1 MLAQQR
7 ASPGH
12 AIVLR
17 KRHRGFTLHAV
28 STFMHGKQKKTSNPE
43 RNTFHQLEL
52 LVEVRENTEQ
62 LSVPSFLIFFFLQIH
77 KLI

>member
-7 ASPGH
+7 VSPGH

-17 KRHRGFTLHAV
+17 KRHHDFTLHAV
-28 STFMHGKQKKTSNPE
+28 SSFMHGKQKKTSNPE

-52 LVEVRENTEQ
+52 LVEVRENTVQ
-62 LSVPSFLIFFFLQIH
+62 LSVPSFFFANT
-77 KLI
+77 